1 MTANDS
7 YIISFLNILHG
18 PLIFILLFLIAIAF
32 IIFLVYLNKHTSV
45 NLKHYKTNYLEI
57 FESVN
62 DAIIIYDATNCK
74 VLDLNKRTCEMFG
87 YTRDEFLTLDHVAI
101 CPDDESSKN
110 IGLEYMH
117 KALHEGPQIF
127 QWKTNNKK
135 GDIVWVEINL
145 KKAEI
150 TGKMV
155 VLAVVRNIDKRKSDE
170 LTMLKLLSELQR
182 SNNELQEFAY
192 VASHDLK
199 EPLRMVSS
207 FVQLLATRYTGKLDK
222 NADEYIAF
230 ALGGSKQ
237 MQRLIDD
244 LLLYSRAG
252 NKALETV
259 NVDTNTVIERVKTN
273 LMYKLNE
280 NNGTIIYKKLPIT
293 NTNVTQTEQLF
304 MNLISNSLKFHYKD
318 RPPIIEISAERQ
330 ADMWLFKI
338 KDNGIGIDSKY
349 FEKIFIIFQRL
360 HTKEEY
366 EGTGIGLTI
375 CKKIVELYGGK
386 IWMESE
392 LGKGTTVL
400 FTLPAIK

>member
-1 MTANDS
+1 
-7 YIISFLNILHG
+7 
-18 PLIFILLFLIAIAF
+18 
-32 IIFLVYLNKHTSV
+32 
-45 NLKHYKTNYLEI
+45 
-57 FESVN
+57 
-62 DAIIIYDATNCK
+62 
-74 VLDLNKRTCEMFG
+74 MFG